1 MFLYALGLER
11 SSDGGACFLCVWKLK
26 YLGVQYSFYPHE
38 KKRLSHYDLATS
50 FKYYCSSLEFLRRR
64 NRSKAPSPANKLPN
78 AVVRAASVS
87 PVSGNDFSSL

>member
-38 KKRLSHYDLATS
+38 KKRLSHYDLAT
-50 FKYYCSSLEFLRRR
+50 
-64 NRSKAPSPANKLPN
+64 
-78 AVVRAASVS
+78 
-87 PVSGNDFSSL
+87 